1 MKFSTSREELLKPIQ
16 LIIGA
21 VERRQTMP
29 ILSNLLLRNVDGS
42 LVITAT
48 DLELELSA
56 TLAVAVEGGDIT
68 VPGRKFLDICKSL
81 SESNEIKFS
90 SVGEKAEVRAGKSR
104 FSLATLPANDFPLVD
119 ALEIEDS
126 VLVAKEDLLRLMEQ
140 TSFAIAQQDV
150 RYYLNGLLFEAQ
162 AATLR
167 SVATDGHRLALS

>member
-68 VPGRKFLDICKSL
+68 VPGKVF
-81 SESNEIKFS
+81 
-90 SVGEKAEVRAGKSR
+90 
-104 FSLATLPANDFPLVD
+104 
-119 ALEIEDS
+119 
-126 VLVAKEDLLRLMEQ
+126 
-140 TSFAIAQQDV
+140 
-150 RYYLNGLLFEAQ
+150 RYL
-162 AATLR
+162 
-167 SVATDGHRLALS
+167 